1 MDLKVSEIQELAPV
15 QFNYEEIK
23 NWVTEKAQ
31 EYKSL
36 VYTEENMATAKTDRA
51 TLNKVAKAI
60 NDEKIRVKKEFLKPF
75 EDFESKCKE
84 LQTIISDASNHIDK
98 QVKEY
103 ELKEQA
109 EKEELIKNTFDSY
122 MSNQKFKELVNFDTI
137 FNPKW
142 LNKTYKIK
150 DIEKELNSLI
160 IKINDD
166 LDVIETQ
173 VKDENLLLTAKN
185 YYFNNLHKDSVLGDT
200 LKEITNKVEQ
210 EKKIKETLEK
220 KEEHKVEEVEEEIM
234 VAKFQVRATR
244 TQLLELQRYF
254 KEHNIEVKNI

>member
-142 LNKTYKIK
+142 T
-150 DIEKELNSLI
+150 
-160 IKINDD
+160 
-166 LDVIETQ
+166 
-173 VKDENLLLTAKN
+173 
-185 YYFNNLHKDSVLGDT
+185 
-200 LKEITNKVEQ
+200 
-210 EKKIKETLEK
+210 
-220 KEEHKVEEVEEEIM
+220 
-234 VAKFQVRATR
+234 
-244 TQLLELQRYF
+244 
-254 KEHNIEVKNI
+254 